1 MAINL
6 EIELNNLAR
15 QITQL
20 FKNEI
25 KRQGLISSGKLIN
38 SIEFKVKKTQ
48 NGFLFNLEAVDYFT
62 PLDDK
67 YKISR
72 NVFESTNY
80 KNLITKIT
88 DVYSIYIQEQITS

>member
-1 MAINL
+1 MFH
-6 EIELNNLAR
+6 
-15 QITQL
+15 L
-20 FKNEI
+20 F
-25 KRQGLISSGKLIN
+25 KLIN

-48 NGFLFNLEAVDYFT
+48 NGFLFNLKAVEYFT

-88 DVYSIYIQEQITS
+88 DVYSIYIQEQITT